1 MLPPVSDVL
10 CVVPPVSDVCA
21 VVSRERGRESSDE
34 HQTIRKREG
43 EERRIRVCVV
53 GSEVNATCVSVN
65 TCTCGVRSPIYRA
78 AG

>member
-43 EERRIRVCVV
+43 EERR
-53 GSEVNATCVSVN
+53 SNTSSVN
-65 TCTCGVRSPIYRA
+65 GAFCIEKKELSGCKHPITHLLIIPQ
-78 AG
+78 